1 MKATVIALLCLSCLV
16 LFNSCKSEPD
26 KKKYSPDRIKYLP
39 GNSKEDSENK
49 ETIAEYSK
57 SLEMNGISFDI
68 VATGNE
74 LTVTP
79 SGLEASNSA
88 LTTELT
94 GTITSAELG
103 DLNADGWPEVA
114 VFTRSNDENKKGNA
128 HVFSVLN
135 GKSLS
140 MVYLPPMEDNK
151 DLTNGYVGG
160 DEFAIVENT
169 LIRRFILTDGS
180 SRQLQYKMQEGEN
193 MRSLYVDKIVEY

>member
-1 MKATVIALLCLSCLV
+1 MKATVIALLCFTSLL
-16 LFNSCKSEPD
+16 LFSACKSDPD
-26 KKKYSPDRIKYLP
+26 KKKYSPERIKYLP
-39 GNSKEDSENK
+39 GNSSEDSENK
-49 ETIAEYSK
+49 ETTASYSET
-57 SLEMNGISFDI
+57 LEMNGISFNI

-94 GTITSAELG
+94 GTITGTELG

-114 VFTRSNDENKKGNA
+114 VFTQSTDESKKGNA

-151 DLTNGYVGG
+151 DLTSGYVGG
-160 DEFAIVENT
+160 DEFAIVENN